1 VPFFAALEVFS
12 YWCFSDIFE
21 EMGLIPTPFHNGKA
35 DTRLFLRHL
44 YIKCMILPRQARD
57 KHREN
62 SKRDA
67 FFPGY
72 GLITVNSI
80 PKPGEMKTRKTLFC
94 SALLCS
100 VLLCSVQFSS
110 VQFGL
115 QFSSEKEATICQD
128 RLGTNATETSNKT
141 STVFHTAYRAFQ
153 LLHDGGNARIP
164 VNVTVRENGLVFA
177 ISI

>member
-1 VPFFAALEVFS
+1 MAFFAALEVFS

-35 DTRLFLRHL
+35 ATRLFLRHL

-94 SALLCS
+94 S
-100 VLLCSVQFSS
+100 VLLCSALLGS
-110 VQFGL
+110 VWFGSVYSFL
-115 QFSSEKEATICQD
+115 LKKKRRFAKTGSGQMKLKPQT
-128 RLGTNATETSNKT
+128 KT